1 LSAFSIEKNINCF
14 TFATFAACSKAILPS
29 QSTSFTFRSSV
40 GLPVDASTT
49 AVIPL
54 KASGNVSGEVK
65 SP

>member
-1 LSAFSIEKNINCF
+1 MNRF
-14 TFATFAACSKAILPS
+14 TFATFAACNNAILPS
-29 QSTSFTFRSSV
+29 QSISFTFNSSV

-54 KASGNVSGEVK
+54 NASGNVSGELK